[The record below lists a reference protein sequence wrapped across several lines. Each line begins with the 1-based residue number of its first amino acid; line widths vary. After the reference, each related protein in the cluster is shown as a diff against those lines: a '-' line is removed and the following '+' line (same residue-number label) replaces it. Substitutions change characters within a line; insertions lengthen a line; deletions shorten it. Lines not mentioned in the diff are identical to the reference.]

1 MFEFDIIDLWFEMA
15 GDEWFTEDDGQRFSG
30 FALFFGRG
38 FLAFLAAGLV
48 DFVNGEPGAGRL
60 VLLALLVGPVAV
72 ATVAVVAAPAG
83 RRPGRRVHPAAAAT
97 AATSCSFAFITPALL
112 L

>member
-1 MFEFDIIDLWFEMA
+1 
-15 GDEWFTEDDGQRFSG
+15 
-30 FALFFGRG
+30 
-38 FLAFLAAGLV
+38 
-48 DFVNGEPGAGRL
+48 
-60 VLLALLVGPVAV
+60 LLALLVGPVAV